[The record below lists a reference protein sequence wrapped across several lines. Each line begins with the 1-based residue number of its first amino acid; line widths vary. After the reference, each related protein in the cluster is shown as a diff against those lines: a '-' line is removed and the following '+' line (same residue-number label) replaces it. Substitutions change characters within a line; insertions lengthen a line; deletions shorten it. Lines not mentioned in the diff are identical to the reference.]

1 MGATLRPATRQHPP
15 NAGPDV
21 HPRDFSCYGVPFEGL
36 GRLPSLAGEAF
47 PQAGGP
53 DLSSGQFADWDTVDS
68 GSEEQANVF
77 SPNTVSTKVGSRALT
92 TNHPELPSVGRH

>member
-1 MGATLRPATRQHPP
+1 MGCPLRAWDGYPP
-15 NAGPDV
+15 L
-21 HPRDFSCYGVPFEGL
+21 R
-36 GRLPSLAGEAF
+36 GEAF